1 MELQYV
7 YSESTVKP
15 AAIEVGVSSV
25 YLRKDITEE
34 VRTVMNDEKVTYYT
48 FQEAVMTIE
57 EFNTYANTLA
67 SINAVKD
74 VNNASNILLLLAG
87 QDSGD
92 TNQMTIMEAI
102 ADLYDAVASLSAWE
116 ENQNGQF
123 VLYAHHQQK
132 KDFYR
137 CAS

>member
-1 MELQYV
+1 MEPKYV

-15 AAIEVGVSSV
+15 TAIEIGVSSV
-25 YLRKDITEE
+25 YLRKDIAEE
-34 VRTVMNDEKVTYYT
+34 VRTTMNDEKVTYYT

-74 VNNASNILLLLAG
+74 VNNASNILLLLVG
-87 QDSGD
+87 QNSGY

-102 ADLYDAVASLSAWE
+102 ADLYDAVASLSA
-116 ENQNGQF
+116 
-123 VLYAHHQQK
+123 
-132 KDFYR
+132 
-137 CAS
+137 

>member
-1 MELQYV
+1 MEPKYV

-15 AAIEVGVSSV
+15 TAIEVGVSSV
-25 YLRKDITEE
+25 YLRKDIAEE
-34 VRTVMNDEKVTYYT
+34 VRTIMNDEKVTYYT

-87 QDSGD
+87 QNSCD

-102 ADLYDAVASLSAWE
+102 ADLYDAVASLSA
-116 ENQNGQF
+116 
-123 VLYAHHQQK
+123 
-132 KDFYR
+132 
-137 CAS
+137 